1 MQTESTSRNRRSGS
15 GERFLHARYSRYV
28 RCGGGEFS
36 YGRKNW
42 MDVGRIVLGNRE
54 CSSSLDEP
62 VIKYGNDLE
71 LTDLSRQLVNFVSE
85 YRRCI
90 TNGRLKAAFLM
101 AMETERISREI
112 QYRLNEL
119 QYPPKAA

>member
-1 MQTESTSRNRRSGS
+1 
-15 GERFLHARYSRYV
+15 
-28 RCGGGEFS
+28 
-36 YGRKNW
+36 

-54 CSSSLDEP
+54 CSSCVDEP

-112 QYRLNEL
+112 QHRLNEL
-119 QYPPKAA
+119 QYPPKEAA